1 MATYIKGVTDIVPQM
16 VPLQVNYELL
26 SKSLGALQNRY
37 NQGFSQIKSMYN
49 SLINSELSSADNQQ
63 FRAEYLKKADAALS
77 QLSGVDLANPGNITQ
92 AMSLFNPLIEDK
104 QYSRDLYL
112 TKVQDSQ
119 IQKLYNVKNSTDE
132 KIRKQYNPI
141 MEDYLMIGKDRLRQ
155 MKRDDGSIDRANP
168 NMFSPWQDPVEYASA
183 LAKEQGL
190 KFERQTPYGMYM
202 VTTLNGDKSFGTYK
216 NWFGN
221 VVGNKFDNQF
231 RIEAEVE
238 TEKALKNL
246 MSSNPSLDRNTAMR
260 QLADAYSNTYV
271 QVYNEQLSTVQARI
285 DELNQTKRNYQNKY
299 PNGVPAEVA
308 ARIAEMKKEKDQLTT
323 SLDEL
328 KKEKGDD
335 ASFRQRAIDIYMNNP
350 AGAGMSAVKDRYSR
364 QFASKQAYGETS
376 VKYEADQVALQ
387 NDRQAHEWAMQR
399 DRQKFE
405 REKDREN
412 MSLKFRYDLALEE
425 AKGGLKGQ
433 TSGASVGAQQDV
445 GTITTESYY
454 DQLIQKNYFEGTDPF
469 AKDKVLAVAAG
480 LGIGQDGSIK
490 YTKGDIDLQAV
501 QTAIKSISRGNALTA
516 AQKQELNK
524 YIGMVQPGATLNAS
538 NITFPDLQNLITG
551 AIRRNSND
559 YPTYG
564 KAALEMVY
572 NANVARSK
580 YADMWQESRD
590 HLVSVYQNS
599 PDMREYIIPGR
610 LGGMFLNY
618 SKINQ
623 LDEEDRNEVYR
634 KLIPNYNVYQG
645 QTAKQMNTIV
655 LNPADPD
662 KFDYS
667 ILRSVMD
674 NAAIAGVTNSEGEF
688 IRYEKEQLG
697 EFRNK
702 TLGGANLKEVFD
714 PQQTTYERK
723 ILDGKD
729 YIKVTIPVKRSA
741 TGKGGSVATTMGFDL
756 NGEIEANNKIE
767 FYVETGKVGNIA
779 GSDLIVKDPI
789 SGQQYTKP
797 NQLRG
802 LLTDMAGKSLLP
814 EATSWVTKNGLLTKG
829 ESMVPAYLQTI
840 IRGGRL
846 YAIGDNIHFEYD
858 PDSQKDQDIRSKNL
872 TEELQITYT
881 DLFQNPSKYD
891 KQIRNYIEN
900 GLYNAKEKSMT
911 QSHNAINNNAVSA
924 KTSGYISWRNI
935 SW

>member
-1 MATYIKGVTDIVPQM
+1 MATYIKGVTDTVPQM

-92 AMSLFNPLIEDK
+92 AMSLFNPLVEDK
-104 QYSRDLYL
+104 QYTRDIYL

-132 KIRKQYNPI
+132 KVRKQYNPI

-221 VVGNKFDNQF
+221 VIGNKFDNQF
-231 RIEAEVE
+231 KIEAEVE

-246 MSSNPSLDRNTAMR
+246 MSSNPTLDRNGAMR

-299 PNGVPAEVA
+299 PNGVPANVA
-308 ARIAEMKKEKDQLTT
+308 AQIAEMKKEKDQLTA

-335 ASFRQRAIDIYMNNP
+335 ATFRQRAIDIYMNNP
-350 AGAGMSAVKDRYSR
+350 AGAGMSAVKDKYSK

-376 VKYEADQVALQ
+376 IKYEADQVALQ
-387 NDRQAHEWAMQR
+387 KDRQAHDWAMQR

-405 REKDREN
+405 REN

-433 TSGASVGAQQDV
+433 TSGASIGAQQDV
-445 GTITTESYY
+445 GTVTTESYY
-454 DQLIQKNYFEGTDPF
+454 NQLIEKNYFEGTNPF
-469 AKDKVLAVAAG
+469 ANDKVLAVAAG
-480 LGIGQDGSIK
+480 LGIGQNGFITYS
-490 YTKGDIDLQAV
+490 KGDIDLQAV
-501 QTAIKSISRGNALTA
+501 QTAIKNISRGNALTA

-524 YIGMVQPGATLNAS
+524 YIGMVQPGATINAS
-538 NITFPDLQNLITG
+538 NVTFPDLQNLLTG
-551 AIRRNSND
+551 AIRKNSNN

-580 YADMWQESRD
+580 YADMWEESRN
-590 HLVSVYQNS
+590 HLTSVYQNDA
-599 PDMREYIIPGR
+599 DMRQYIIPGR

-634 KLIPNYNVYQG
+634 KLIPNYETYQG

-674 NAAIAGVTNSEGEF
+674 NAAIAGVTNSEGEL

-756 NGEIEANNKIE
+756 NGEIETNNKIE

-802 LLTDMAGKSLLP
+802 LLTDLAGKSLLP
-814 EATSWVTKNGLLTKG
+814 EATSWVTKNGLLTSG
-829 ESMVPAYLQTI
+829 ESMFPAYLQSYVN
-840 IRGGRL
+840 GGRL
-846 YAIGDNIHFEYD
+846 YAVGNDIYAEFVNDAGQVKSQNIT
-858 PDSQKDQDIRSKNL
+858 QVKN
-872 TEELQITYT
+872 ISYT
-881 DLFQNPSKYD
+881 DLLQNPSAYD
-891 KQIRNYIEN
+891 KEIRNYLES

-935 SW
+935 TW